1 MTEPFQG
8 IGLVN
13 AVNAVKDPTGCDQH
27 SFAMSAKEKE
37 A

>member
-8 IGLVN
+8 IGL